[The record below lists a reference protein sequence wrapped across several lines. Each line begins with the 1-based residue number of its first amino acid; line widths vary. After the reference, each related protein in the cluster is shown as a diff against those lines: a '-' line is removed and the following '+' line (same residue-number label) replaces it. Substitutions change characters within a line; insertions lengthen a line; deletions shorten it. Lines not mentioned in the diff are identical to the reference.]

1 MWNTCSHE
9 SFRVATWQVHFGQT
23 HFLVHF
29 SLNILLIYVDKFRL
43 PHCHATVNGGYPMVV
58 RNGTCPKLP
67 YVSSCIYFAVYT
79 IYIYIHITC
88 MTQYQYIF
96 IYVEI
101 QRLMNFPAM
110 FRWNHCANWYLYAL
124 ALICLM
130 QVYAY
135 DFLCHQNTRR

>member
-1 MWNTCSHE
+1 
-9 SFRVATWQVHFGQT
+9 
-23 HFLVHF
+23 
-29 SLNILLIYVDKFRL
+29 
-43 PHCHATVNGGYPMVV
+43 MVV

-101 QRLMNFPAM
+101 QRHEFPSDVQMKPLCKLVSLRSSFDLFDAS
-110 FRWNHCANWYLYAL
+110 
-124 ALICLM
+124 ICI
-130 QVYAY
+130 
-135 DFLCHQNTRR
+135 